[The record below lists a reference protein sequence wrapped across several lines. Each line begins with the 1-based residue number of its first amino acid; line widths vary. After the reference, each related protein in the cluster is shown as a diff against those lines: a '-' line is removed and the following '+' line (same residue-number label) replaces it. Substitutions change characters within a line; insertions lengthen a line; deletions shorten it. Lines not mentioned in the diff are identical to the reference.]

1 MQRIPQICKSKD
13 DEDNMLLCDGCDKG
27 YRAYCVVPTI
37 KNVPDGYWFSPK
49 CLDNKEVGGE
59 GGRGQ
64 EETFG

>member
-1 MQRIPQICKSKD
+1 
-13 DEDNMLLCDGCDKG
+13 MLLCDGCDRG

-37 KNVPDGYWFSPK
+37 KNVPDGYWFCPK